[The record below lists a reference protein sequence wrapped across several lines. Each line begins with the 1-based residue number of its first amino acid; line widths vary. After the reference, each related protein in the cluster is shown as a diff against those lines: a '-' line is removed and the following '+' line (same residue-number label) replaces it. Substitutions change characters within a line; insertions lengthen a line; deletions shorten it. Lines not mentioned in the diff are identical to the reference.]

1 MILSTHA
8 LTGAV
13 IGKEIGNPWL
23 IIFISLIV
31 HFIMDS
37 FSHGEYLNPE
47 TFSLKKEVWKVVLDL
62 FLGFSVIILYVYFS
76 KADTMTARNIF
87 IGAFASIFPDSLTFL
102 YYKFNF
108 RFLKKI
114 VDFHKYV
121 HRYPRFSEQRKW
133 SLKNASNDIIIIAL
147 AIFLLII

>member
-8 LTGAV
+8 LAGAV

-23 IIFISLIV
+23 IVFISLIA

-47 TFSLKKEVWKVVLDL
+47 TFSLKKEIWKVVLDL

-76 KADTMTARNIF
+76 KADALATRNIF

-102 YYKFNF
+102 YYKLNF

-114 VDFHKYV
+114 IDFHNWV
-121 HRYPRFSEQRKW
+121 HYSPRSFKQRKW
-133 SLKNASNDIIIIAL
+133 NLRNASNDVIIIAL

>member
-13 IGKEIGNPWL
+13 IGKEIDNPWL
-23 IIFISLIV
+23 IVFISLIV

-37 FSHGEYLNPE
+37 FPHGEYLNPK
-47 TFSLKKEVWKVVLDL
+47 TFSPRKEIWKVFWDL
-62 FLGFSVIILYVYFS
+62 FLGFFVIILYVYFS
-76 KADTMTARNIF
+76 KADTLAIRNIF

-121 HRYPRFSEQRKW
+121 HRYPRFSEERKW
-133 SLKNASNDIIIIAL
+133 NLKNASNDIIIIVL